1 LTPPVIL
8 PYRGYGTPKKIFLR
22 GHVLDDRLLFES
34 KLEDKR
40 KKNLLAMLSR
50 YVSEGIPEIRVEIN
64 FNQQTTIVETD
75 EQGLFEVEIEL
86 KESCSTGWHEVTY
99 QVLDEIV
106 ENQKPLEEKGEVLIA
121 DGKNQ
126 HIIVSDVDDTI
137 LISHATQTLRKLRLI
152 LTKNSKTRL
161 PFLGV
166 ASFYKALNTGNPPT
180 HNNPI
185 FYVSS
190 SEWNLYDFL
199 EDFCEVRNIPKGP
212 FMLQELK
219 TSLWKLIKSGGGTH
233 SHKKDKILHLMD
245 IYPEQKF
252 ILIGDSGQRDAA
264 LYKSITEERPNQVLT
279 IYIRDV
285 GKKKKAKKVS
295 TLAEQF
301 DNQVEM
307 VLVEDSY
314 EAAKHAFK
322 KGYINEEELNAIE
335 QEFEKQKQKPE
346 SLLEQSVKAGQED

>member
-1 LTPPVIL
+1 
-8 PYRGYGTPKKIFLR
+8 
-22 GHVLDDRLLFES
+22 
-34 KLEDKR
+34 
-40 KKNLLAMLSR
+40 MLSR
-50 YVSEGIPEIRVEIN
+50 YVSEGIPHIRVEIT
-64 FNQQTTIVETD
+64 FNNQSTTVETD
-75 EQGLFEVEIEL
+75 EQGLFETEIKLKKEL
-86 KESCSTGWHEVTY
+86 KSGWYDVTY

-106 ENQKPLEEKGEVLIA
+106 EDQEPLEEKGEVLIV
-121 DGKNQ
+121 DKSNQ
-126 HIIVSDVDDTI
+126 YIVVSDVDDTI

-161 PFLGV
+161 PFVGV
-166 ASFYKALNTGNPPT
+166 AAFYKALNTGNPPQF
-180 HNNPI
+180 NNHI

-245 IYPEQKF
+245 IYPDQKF

-264 LYKSITEERPNQVLT
+264 LYKSITEERPHQVLT

-285 GKKKKAKKVS
+285 GRKKKAKKVT
-295 TLAEQF
+295 TLAENF
-301 DNQVEM
+301 NSHVEM
-307 VLVEDSY
+307 VLVEDSF
-314 EAAKHAFK
+314 EAARHALE
-322 KGYINEEELNAIE
+322 KGYINANELGSIKE
-335 QEFEKQKQKPE
+335 EFEQQKKAPKSLVGQTVKQDQAT
-346 SLLEQSVKAGQED
+346 SD

>member
-1 LTPPVIL
+1 M
-8 PYRGYGTPKKIFLR
+8 PYRGYGTPEKIFLR
-22 GHVLDDRLLFES
+22 GHVLDDRLLYES
-34 KLEDKR
+34 KQEDKR

-50 YVSEGIPEIRVEIN
+50 YVSEGIPNIRVEIN
-64 FNQQTTIVETD
+64 FNNQTTIIETD
-75 EQGLFEVEIEL
+75 EQGLFEAEIVL
-86 KESCSTGWHEVTY
+86 KEKIKSGWHEVIF

-106 ENQKPLEEKGEVLIA
+106 EDQKPLVEKGEVLIVS
-121 DGKNQ
+121 DTNQ
-126 HIIVSDVDDTI
+126 YMVVSDVDDTI

-161 PFLGV
+161 PFVGV
-166 ASFYKALNTGNPPT
+166 ASFYKALNTGNPPDY
-180 HNNPI
+180 NNPI

-199 EDFCEVRNIPKGP
+199 EDFCEVRNIPNGP

-245 IYPEQKF
+245 IYPDQKF

-264 LYKSITEERPNQVLT
+264 LYKSITEERPHQVLT

-285 GKKKKAKKVS
+285 GRKKKAKKVT

-301 DNQVEM
+301 NSHVEM
-307 VLVEDSY
+307 VLVEDSF
-314 EAAKHAFK
+314 EAAKHALE
-322 KGYINEEELNAIE
+322 KGYINDQELASIRE
-335 QEFEKQKQKPE
+335 EFEEQKEAPKT
-346 SLLEQSVKAGQED
+346 LVEQTVKAGQPNTD